1 MELPKIYEP
10 IESFKA
16 LEERLKYFLD
26 QVMLIRIV
34 FPNLGLRHPYM
45 VQKYFGGTQS

>member
-26 QVMLIRIV
+26 QVIASCFFFEL
-34 FPNLGLRHPYM
+34 FYLNA
-45 VQKYFGGTQS
+45 SE

>member
-26 QVMLIRIV
+26 QVMIIK
-34 FPNLGLRHPYM
+34 FNLFFAFDCNE
-45 VQKYFGGTQS
+45 V